1 MVSPA
6 WFICYFYVGLLWSL
20 TLWSDVPALFFG
32 EKRYCASVLCDWI
45 KLFEFT
51 SGHYYC
57 LFFFWKEKQLDLQTN
72 LKFRSCCYIFTSFEH
87 YLLKPSLWTQL
98 LFNSWSVLIFIY
110 LAFYEQGRSFSIR
123 IWRKYGIL
131 FYLIHQTCL
140 QTRIEWDQKWST
152 NQISFDVRTTIIRTV
167 YQHYVQTNQ
176 AFFKLLVLFFLFFF
190 WRLLFKIFPLAIFFV
205 PSLNFFLHITIFV
218 KSSSLTFSVT
228 HLYWFALISF
238 GLTHFLIH

>member
-1 MVSPA
+1 MLGCYDLLPFDQTFLRFFLEKKDTVHLFSVIELSCLNSP
-6 WFICYFYVGLLWSL
+6 VGITTVFLFSEKKNNLIYKQIWNF
-20 TLWSDVPALFFG
+20 VPAATFSLLLNTI
-32 EKRYCASVLCDWI
+32 YWNHHC
-45 KLFEFT
+45 
-51 SGHYYC
+51 
-57 LFFFWKEKQLDLQTN
+57 
-72 LKFRSCCYIFTSFEH
+72 EH
-87 YLLKPSLWTQL
+87 NCF
-98 LFNSWSVLIFIY
+98 FNSWSVLIFIY

-131 FYLIHQTCL
+131 FYLIHQTCF

-167 YQHYVQTNQ
+167 YEHYVQTNQ